1 MLSTLMQVTGSIF
14 RADQAEEQLQT
25 QPVGEILMVF
35 VCLTPMASLEQES
48 PQEPNQEEVSKK
60 PKIDEEDL
68 LAQINA
74 MFDDS
79 QDEPQQTEDEEIIDG
94 LCSYITTG
102 RCANKCHSPYPFLLS
117 IYRSL

>member
-48 PQEPNQEEVSKK
+48 PQEPNQEVVKK
-60 PKIDEEDL
+60 PEIDAEEL
-68 LAQINA
+68 MSQINE
-74 MFDDS
+74 MFGDT
-79 QDEPQQTEDEEIIDG
+79 QEEPPQTEDEEIIDG

-102 RCANKCHSPYPFLLS
+102 RCANKCHAPYKFLLA